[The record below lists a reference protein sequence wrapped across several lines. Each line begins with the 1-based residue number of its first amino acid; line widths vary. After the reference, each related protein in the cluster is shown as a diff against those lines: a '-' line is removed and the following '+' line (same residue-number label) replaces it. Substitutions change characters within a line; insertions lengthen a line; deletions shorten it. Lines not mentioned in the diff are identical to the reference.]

1 MKHSP
6 IFFPIAVPRMDMS
19 SDSKID
25 SFKWLHQLIWSQG
38 MVFEGISQ
46 YLQTT
51 AASTRLTSHFLRLT
65 LQPETAKPT
74 DSTLLSVSRCAPLGL
89 HSRPAQGE
97 TPSSWKLLLRYP
109 PLWSSLTSAFPP
121 RFGWWPCLLAFPNV
135 SCELQSLRSFNY
147 LLRMCFSY

>member
-1 MKHSP
+1 
-6 IFFPIAVPRMDMS
+6 
-19 SDSKID
+19 
-25 SFKWLHQLIWSQG
+25 

-89 HSRPAQGE
+89 YSRPAQGE
-97 TPSSWKLLLRYP
+97 TALILKAAAPIPSPLKQSDLSIPTEVWLMTLP
-109 PLWSSLTSAFPP
+109 PGISQCVL
-121 RFGWWPCLLAFPNV
+121 
-135 SCELQSLRSFNY
+135 
-147 LLRMCFSY
+147 